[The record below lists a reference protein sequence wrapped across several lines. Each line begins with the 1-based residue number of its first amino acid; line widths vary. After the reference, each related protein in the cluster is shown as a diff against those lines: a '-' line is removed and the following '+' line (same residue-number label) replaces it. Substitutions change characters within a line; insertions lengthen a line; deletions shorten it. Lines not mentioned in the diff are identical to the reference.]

1 MIALA
6 RLALTDPAEIA
17 RHIGAGVVEVVEPG
31 KVGAL
36 GAVFGEAV
44 CAALAGVGVAAI
56 SPEAVGARYAA
67 AGCASAA
74 AAAALIRREIRRKG
88 AALVI
93 VAAGDWRRCS
103 AIRFALY
110 DAVSRNRPVFAMAVA
125 AAPVRFNQSEQG
137 AAKCQ

>member
-74 AAAALIRREIRRKG
+74 PFRREIRRKG